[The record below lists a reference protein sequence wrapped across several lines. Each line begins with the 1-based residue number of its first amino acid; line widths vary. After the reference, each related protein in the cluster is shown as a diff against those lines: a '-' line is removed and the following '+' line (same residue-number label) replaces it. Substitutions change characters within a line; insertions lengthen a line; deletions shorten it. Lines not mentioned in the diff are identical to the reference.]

1 MDAQPD
7 SEAHKSLDQVGFGG
21 EKPTK
26 SSDPKERF
34 PSLPMTEELP
44 EGSTRE
50 TPVATT
56 AVVFPIMPV
65 KGVRTE
71 LHKKARRGDL
81 ARSIETAAAAAANS
95 TPSVGTS
102 STSSPDIKVL
112 YTHHETPTP
121 KL

>member
-7 SEAHKSLDQVGFGG
+7 SEARKSLDQVGFGG

-44 EGSTRE
+44 EGSKRE

-81 ARSIETAAAAAANS
+81 ARSIETAAAVASS

>member
-1 MDAQPD
+1 
-7 SEAHKSLDQVGFGG
+7 
-21 EKPTK
+21 
-26 SSDPKERF
+26 
-34 PSLPMTEELP
+34 MTEELP

-81 ARSIETAAAAAANS
+81 ARSIETAAAVASS